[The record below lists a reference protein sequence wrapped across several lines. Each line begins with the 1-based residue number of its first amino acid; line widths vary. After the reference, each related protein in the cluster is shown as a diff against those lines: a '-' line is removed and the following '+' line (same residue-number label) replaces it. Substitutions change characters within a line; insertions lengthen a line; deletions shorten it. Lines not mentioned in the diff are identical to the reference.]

1 MQYAAEEASDPGV
14 LACSP
19 QTTAHLG
26 GAIVSL
32 RGNCSFC
39 EKAHYAESANASLL
53 VVVYNESN
61 LVGYYGY

>member
-1 MQYAAEEASDPGV
+1 MTQV
-14 LACSP
+14 
-19 QTTAHLG
+19 G

-53 VVVYNESN
+53 VIVYNDSD
-61 LVGYYGY
+61 LVNCYGYVGVVVLYSTVHAAC